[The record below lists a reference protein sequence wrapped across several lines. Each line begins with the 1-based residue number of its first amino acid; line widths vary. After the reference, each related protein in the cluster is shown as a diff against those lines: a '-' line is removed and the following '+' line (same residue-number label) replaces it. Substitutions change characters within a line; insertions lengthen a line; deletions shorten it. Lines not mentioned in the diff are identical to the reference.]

1 MQSQKNKLL
10 SKILILILIFS
21 CCAEAFAKK
30 NGGGKKNS
38 NSIAIVDD
46 GKNAEGEEMNVEDS
60 WQLLEWIEETPL
72 FVYNYE
78 VIVEQKMENGE
89 WKEIRRLETEDNKPS
104 VTLSPALEVGTY
116 RYKVVTINLIGLRD
130 VESDW
135 EVFEIYRAYTP
146 RITSVNVNVN
156 KSSTIYFDEYND
168 GLVSISGRN
177 LFPRDEDGK
186 NVSFTNYFLLK
197 GGRKSSS
204 VELVPLKH
212 DGGKEVQFQLDL
224 ETLDTGTYN
233 IVAED
238 ASGLRSDVDSKS
250 AFYVKF
256 RKAVDFEISAG
267 YFCPVIVFDDTID
280 NYMGGKAWPI
290 SLMAKTTLVPIKRRF
305 GYFGIGLEAY
315 YTRMNAQME
324 DYEIEGN
331 LASGYATVVY
341 QIPFVKK
348 NNRRHIATLEVHGG
362 VGLEYFMNYQFHFP
376 HNIDSEVLNSLNP
389 SIVAG
394 GAVKFYITSRLFVE
408 ANVDFCVGVMKD
420 MGFGVLRP
428 GALVGWQF

>member
-21 CCAEAFAKK
+21 CCAEVFAKK

-177 LFPRDEDGK
+177 LFSRDEDGK

-204 VELVPLKH
+204 VELVPLKY

-348 NNRRHIATLEVHGG
+348 NNRHIATLEVHGG